1 MPSQQTQNKY
11 QVGEIVFFIAS
22 QSEQVVP
29 ALIAEKIVRTSIDE
43 KLKVSYILRIQVNN
57 KPKSIEV
64 DPEKCTL
71 YSTPEEVR
79 SYMIKR
85 TTETIDQLVAVA
97 IKQARVFGALSEKMT
112 TTQTST
118 DSLPVPDMGTLKE
131 FVEMGKTAGEN
142 EVMVEL
148 EDGKVA
154 RLRMPQ

>member
-1 MPSQQTQNKY
+1 MTSQETQNKY

-29 ALIAEKIVRTSIDE
+29 ALISEKIVRTSIDK
-43 KLKVSYILRIQVNN
+43 KLKVSYILRIQVSN
-57 KPKSIEV
+57 KAKLIEI
-64 DPEKCTL
+64 DPETCAL
-71 YSTPEEVR
+71 YSTPDEVR
-79 SYMIKR
+79 NYMIKR

-97 IKQARVFGALSEKMT
+97 IKQARVFGELSEKIT

-118 DSLPVPDMGTLKE
+118 NSLPVPDMGTLKE
-131 FVEMGKTAGEN
+131 FVEIGNAGGEN

-148 EDGKVA
+148 EDGKMA